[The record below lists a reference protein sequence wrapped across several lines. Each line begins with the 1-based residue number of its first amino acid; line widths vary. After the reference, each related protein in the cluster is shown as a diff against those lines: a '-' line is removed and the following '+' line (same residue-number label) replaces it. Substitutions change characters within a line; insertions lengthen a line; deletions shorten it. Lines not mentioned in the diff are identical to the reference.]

1 MLTQNQI
8 TRIREFF
15 STNVTQM
22 EFVDISCESYKLL
35 KNQCIDPSSI
45 YALEQLW
52 RDVEHLSESSE
63 EKKSCCKCC

>member
-15 STNVTQM
+15 STDVVQM
-22 EFVDISCESYKLL
+22 EFVDISCENLQLL
-35 KNQCIDPSSI
+35 KNQCINPSSI

-52 RDVEHLSESSE
+52 KDIEFLSESSE
-63 EKKSCCKCC
+63 EKTSYCKCC